1 MTEILTL
8 FPTTMAPKQSRNF
21 FKRRSA
27 HGFFSSTQY
36 PTISS
41 PKDVVKLTNMGDMA
55 NARPASAPTATS
67 EADPA
72 PNGHADEA
80 GDFDATGEPF
90 VQGFQGLHSP
100 KTRKAP
106 EPEPRTPIKSIPKP
120 LPLGSH
126 PVVSSDEEISP
137 APPDFTRRG
146 IHIPTR
152 TR

>member
-1 MTEILTL
+1 MTEISTL
-8 FPTTMAPKQSRNF
+8 LPATMAPKKSRNF

-41 PKDVVKLTNMGDMA
+41 PMDVVKLTNMGDMA
-55 NARPASAPTATS
+55 DVSPASAPTATP
-67 EADPA
+67 EADPS
-72 PNGHADEA
+72 PNGHADGA
-80 GDFDATGEPF
+80 GDFDATGEPSD
-90 VQGFQGLHSP
+90 QDFQDLHSP

-106 EPEPRTPIKSIPKP
+106 ELEPHTPIKSIPKP

>member
-1 MTEILTL
+1 MTEISILL
-8 FPTTMAPKQSRNF
+8 PATMAPKQSRSF
-21 FKRRSA
+21 FKRRCA

-55 NARPASAPTATS
+55 DARPASAPTATP
-67 EADPA
+67 EADPT
-72 PNGHADEA
+72 PNGHADGA
-80 GDFDATGEPF
+80 GDFVATEESF
-90 VQGFQGLHSP
+90 VQDFPDLHSP

-106 EPEPRTPIKSIPKP
+106 EPEPRTPIKSVPKP